1 MPSPYQGQP
10 ITKWSSITD
19 SLIAQHPITTD
30 EIVVTVLKSWD
41 DIFNSKIG
49 SFFIGR
55 EIEPVPQIM
64 SFLLHE
70 LVAHY
75 LSLKHP
81 GIYKVGT
88 EKNEKDIHCIT
99 NNSLSIEIKGSSHP
113 NQIFANRSYAQPQSG
128 NGQKDKNGYY
138 IAINFEKF
146 EDVKPKLPKI
156 LMIRF
161 GYLEHTDWIAQTAAT
176 GQQARLSADAYKY
189 KLKQIYPK
197 TKTELGLGL

>member
-1 MPSPYQGQP
+1 MPKSPYQGKSVSQ
-10 ITKWSSITD
+10 WSKITD
-19 SLIAQHPITTD
+19 RLIAKHPISTD
-30 EIVVTVLKSWD
+30 EIVETVLKSWD

-49 SFFIGR
+49 SFFIGK

-88 EKNEKDIHCIT
+88 EKTEKDIHCIT
-99 NNSLSIEIKGSSHP
+99 DSSLSIEIKGSSHP

-146 EDVKPKLPKI
+146 EDVKPNLPKI

-161 GYLEHTDWIAQTAAT
+161 GYLEHTDWIAQNAAT
-176 GQQARLSADAYKY
+176 GQQARLGADVYRF

-197 TKTELGLGL
+197 LPETT

>member
-1 MPSPYQGQP
+1 MSNSPYFGKKV
-10 ITKWSSITD
+10 TEWSAITD
-19 SLIAQHPITTD
+19 ELIAKHPVQPE
-30 EIVVTVLKSWD
+30 EIVETVLKSWD

-49 SFFIGR
+49 SFYIGK

-88 EKNEKDIHCIT
+88 EKSEKDIHCIAD
-99 NNSLSIEIKGSSHP
+99 NSLSIEIKGSSHP
-113 NQIFANRSYAQPQSG
+113 NQIFANRSYAQQQSG

-146 EDVKPKLPKI
+146 KDVKPNLPKI
-156 LMIRF
+156 LMVRF
-161 GYLEHTDWIAQTAAT
+161 GYLEHTDWIAQTSAT
-176 GQQARLSADAYKY
+176 GQQARLGADVYRY

-197 TKTELGLGL
+197 LPETA

>member
-1 MPSPYQGQP
+1 MPNSPYHGKTVAEWSEITDRLITNYP
-10 ITKWSSITD
+10 IT
-19 SLIAQHPITTD
+19 PD
-30 EIVVTVLKSWD
+30 EIVETVLKSWD

-49 SFFIGR
+49 SFSIGK

-81 GIYKVGT
+81 RVYKVGT
-88 EKNEKDIHCIT
+88 EKTEKDIHCIT
-99 NNSLSIEIKGSSHP
+99 DSSLSIEIKGSSHP
-113 NQIFANRSYAQPQSG
+113 SQIFANRSYAQPQSG

-146 EDVKPKLPKI
+146 VNVKPNLPKI
-156 LMIRF
+156 LLIRF
-161 GYLEHTDWIAQTAAT
+161 GYLEHSDWIAQTAAT
-176 GQQARLSADAYKY
+176 GQQARLSSDVYNY

-197 TKTELGLGL
+197 IQTE

>member
-1 MPSPYQGQP
+1 MLNSPYQGASVAQ
-10 ITKWSSITD
+10 WSSITD
-19 SLIAQHPITTD
+19 RLIANHPIKPD
-30 EIVVTVLKSWD
+30 EIVETVLKSWD

-49 SFFIGR
+49 SFFIGK

-81 GIYKVGT
+81 GVYKVGT
-88 EKNEKDIHCIT
+88 EKTEKDIHCIT
-99 NNSLSIEIKGSSHP
+99 DSSFSIEIKGSSHP

-128 NGQKDKNGYY
+128 TEQKVKNGYY
-138 IAINFEKF
+138 IAINFEQFKN
-146 EDVKPKLPKI
+146 VKPNLPKI

-161 GYLEHTDWIAQTAAT
+161 GYLEHTDWIAQASAT
-176 GQQARLSADAYKY
+176 GQQARLGADVYKH
-189 KLKQIYPK
+189 KLKQIYP
-197 TKTELGLGL
+197 TLPETT

>member
-1 MPSPYQGQP
+1 MPNSPYQGKTVAQ
-10 ITKWSSITD
+10 WSAITD
-19 SLIAQHPITTD
+19 KLIASHPIKPD
-30 EIVVTVLKSWD
+30 EIVETVLKSWD

-49 SFFIGR
+49 SFSIGK

-88 EKNEKDIHCIT
+88 VKTEKDIHCIT
-99 NNSLSIEIKGSSHP
+99 NSSLSIEIKGSSHP

-128 NGQKDKNGYY
+128 NGQKDKNGFY
-138 IAINFEKF
+138 IAINFDQFK
-146 EDVKPKLPKI
+146 DVKPNMPKI

-161 GYLEHTDWIAQTAAT
+161 GYLEHTDWNAQTSAT
-176 GQQARLSADAYKY
+176 GQQARLGADVYRH

-197 TKTELGLGL
+197 LPQTT

>member
-1 MPSPYQGQP
+1 MPNSPYQG
-10 ITKWSSITD
+10 KSVANWSAITD
-19 SLIAQHPITTD
+19 KLIAKHPITVD
-30 EIVVTVLKSWD
+30 EIVETVLKSWD

-49 SFFIGR
+49 SFSIGK

-99 NNSLSIEIKGSSHP
+99 NESLSIEIKGSSHP

-128 NGQKDKNGYY
+128 IGQKDKNGYY
-138 IAINFEKF
+138 IAINFEQFK
-146 EDVKPKLPKI
+146 DVKPNIPKI

-161 GYLEHTDWIAQTAAT
+161 GYLEHTDWIAQTSAT
-176 GQQARLSADAYKY
+176 GQQARLTADVYRY

-197 TKTELGLGL
+197 LQKV

>member
-1 MPSPYQGQP
+1 MPNSPYQGKTVAQ
-10 ITKWSSITD
+10 WSAITD
-19 SLIAQHPITTD
+19 KLIASHPIKPD
-30 EIVVTVLKSWD
+30 EIVETVLKSWD

-49 SFFIGR
+49 SFSIGK

-88 EKNEKDIHCIT
+88 VKTEKDIHCIT
-99 NNSLSIEIKGSSHP
+99 NSSLSIEIKGSSHP

-128 NGQKDKNGYY
+128 NGQKDKNGFY
-138 IAINFEKF
+138 IAINFEQFK
-146 EDVKPKLPKI
+146 DVKPNIPKI

-161 GYLEHTDWIAQTAAT
+161 GYLEHTDWIAQTSAT
-176 GQQARLSADAYKY
+176 GQQARLGADVYRH

-197 TKTELGLGL
+197 LPQTT

>member
-1 MPSPYQGQP
+1 MPNSPYHGKIVTQ
-10 ITKWSSITD
+10 WSAITD
-19 SLIAQHPITTD
+19 QLIANHPIKVD
-30 EIVVTVLKSWD
+30 EIVETVLKSWA

-49 SFFIGR
+49 SFFIGK

-81 GIYKVGT
+81 GVYKVGT
-88 EKNEKDIHCIT
+88 EKTEKDIHCIT
-99 NNSLSIEIKGSSHP
+99 DSSLSIEIKGSSHP
-113 NQIFANRSYAQPQSG
+113 IQIFANRSYAQPQSG

-138 IAINFEKF
+138 IAINFEQFK
-146 EDVKPKLPKI
+146 DVKPNLPKI

-161 GYLEHTDWIAQTAAT
+161 GYF
-176 GQQARLSADAYKY
+176 ADVYRY

-197 TKTELGLGL
+197 LPETT

>member
-1 MPSPYQGQP
+1 MPNSPYHGKTVAQ
-10 ITKWSSITD
+10 WSAITD
-19 SLIAQHPITTD
+19 QLIANHPIKAD
-30 EIVVTVLKSWD
+30 EIVETVLKSWD

-49 SFFIGR
+49 SFFIGK

-81 GIYKVGT
+81 RVYKVGT
-88 EKNEKDIHCIT
+88 EKTEKDIHCIT
-99 NNSLSIEIKGSSHP
+99 DSSLSIEIKGSSHP
-113 NQIFANRSYAQPQSG
+113 SQIFANRSYAQPQSG

-138 IAINFEKF
+138 IAINFEQFK
-146 EDVKPKLPKI
+146 DVKPNLPKI

-161 GYLEHTDWIAQTAAT
+161 GYLEHTDWIAQASAT
-176 GQQARLSADAYKY
+176 GQQARLGADVYRY

-197 TKTELGLGL
+197 LPETT

>member
-1 MPSPYQGQP
+1 MPNSPYKRKTVAQ
-10 ITKWSSITD
+10 WSAITD
-19 SLIAQHPITTD
+19 KLIASHPIKPD
-30 EIVVTVLKSWD
+30 EIVETVLKSWE

-49 SFFIGR
+49 SFSIGK

-88 EKNEKDIHCIT
+88 EKTEKDIHCIT
-99 NNSLSIEIKGSSHP
+99 DSSLSIEIKGSSHP

-128 NGQKDKNGYY
+128 NGQKDKNGFY
-138 IAINFEKF
+138 IAINFEQFK
-146 EDVKPKLPKI
+146 DVKPNIPKI

-161 GYLEHTDWIAQTAAT
+161 GYLEHTDWIAQASAT
-176 GQQARLSADAYKY
+176 GQQARLGADVYRH

-197 TKTELGLGL
+197 LPQTT